1 MIREFMGEKPKISK
15 ETFIAKS
22 SEIIGN
28 VKIGENS
35 SVWFNATIRGDLGK
49 IIIGDGVSI
58 QDNCVMHTEKNG
70 VSIIEDNVVIGHGAI
85 IHGSF
90 ISSNTI
96 IGMGAILLT
105 KSKIGRN
112 CIIGAGS
119 LVTEGT
125 EIPDNSI
132 AFGNPCKVVKQTT
145 PENIQ
150 RIKENV
156 EEYLDLAKKHSKE
169 IKNKTD

>member
-1 MIREFMGEKPKISK
+1 MIHTFMGKKPKISK
-15 ETFIAKS
+15 EVFIAES
-22 SEIIGN
+22 SEIIGD
-28 VKIGENS
+28 VEIGENS

-49 IIIGDGVSI
+49 IKIGNGISI
-58 QDNCVMHTEKNG
+58 QDNAVIHTEKNG
-70 VSIIEDNVVIGHGAI
+70 VSTIEDRVVIGHGAI
-85 IHGSF
+85 IHGTRIGSD
-90 ISSNTI
+90 TI

-105 KSKIGRN
+105 KSKIGKN

-145 PENIQ
+145 DDHKK
-150 RIKENV
+150 RIHENV
-156 EEYLDLAKKHSKE
+156 EEYLELAKKHSK
-169 IKNKTD
+169 K

>member
-1 MIREFMGEKPKISK
+1 MIHEFMGKKPKISK
-15 ETFIAKS
+15 ESFIAKS
-22 SEIIGN
+22 SQIIGD
-28 VKIGENS
+28 VEIGENS

-49 IIIGDGVSI
+49 IIIGNGVSI
-58 QDNCVMHTEKNG
+58 QDNCVIHSEKNG
-70 VSIIEDNVVIGHGAI
+70 VNTIEDRVVIGHGAI
-85 IHGSF
+85 IHGTQIGSD
-90 ISSNTI
+90 TI

-105 KSKIGRN
+105 KSKIGKN

-132 AFGNPCKVVKQTT
+132 AFGNPCKVIKQTT
-145 PENIQ
+145 QEHKK

-156 EEYLDLAKKHSKE
+156 GEYLDLAKKHSKE

>member
-1 MIREFMGEKPKISK
+1 MIHEFMGKKPKISK
-15 ETFIAKS
+15 EAFIAKS
-22 SEIIGN
+22 SQIIGD
-28 VKIGENS
+28 VEIGDNS

-49 IIIGDGVSI
+49 IIIGNGVSI
-58 QDNCVMHTEKNG
+58 QDNCVIHTEKNG
-70 VSIIEDNVVIGHGAI
+70 VSRIEDRVVIGHGAI
-85 IHGSF
+85 IHGTQIRSD
-90 ISSNTI
+90 TI

-105 KSKIGRN
+105 KSKIGKN

-132 AFGNPCKVVKQTT
+132 AFGNPCKVVKQITEDHKT
-145 PENIQ
+145 

-169 IKNKTD
+169 TK